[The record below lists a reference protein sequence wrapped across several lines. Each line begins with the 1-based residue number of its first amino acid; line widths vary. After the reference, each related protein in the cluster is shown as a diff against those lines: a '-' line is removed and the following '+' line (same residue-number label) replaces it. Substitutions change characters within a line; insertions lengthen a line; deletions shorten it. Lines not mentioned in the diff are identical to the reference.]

1 MDTDIR
7 KFVNEMAAE
16 DVIELFAPSM
26 DDYLYIMDLQKNTF
40 RISQIAV
47 DRFMMSGN
55 SFDDA
60 VNSFQ
65 LFVYKEDRTMIAE
78 DLQHIIEGK
87 EKDHNLYYRWL
98 DKNGMP
104 VWINCRGKVIDDKD
118 GKPHY
123 LIGCVN
129 EIGNIPRADNVSGL
143 LGERELQSYISSH
156 VKDSSS
162 EYLIHI
168 GIDGFNAING
178 TLGIEYGNYVLK
190 SVADGIKE
198 CLSDNQQLYHIV
210 ADEYMIVD
218 LESRTRDDV
227 ILLQKEICKKI
238 ADFIISEKYKVI
250 FTVSTGIIHAT
261 KLLKYYDEY
270 RKMAVFSL
278 KQAKSMGGNGVYFF
292 EKEDYELFLRKEKIK
307 SALRN
312 AVANGFEGFDVY
324 YQPIMDCDSGHVIG
338 AEALMRFSMYQ
349 DKKKE
354 PVSPVEFIP
363 LLEETGLI
371 IPAGRFVLNEAV
383 AMCHEMRQ
391 YIPEFK
397 INVNISYI
405 QMMKSDIWKDILSS
419 IEHYN
424 LPPECLCAELTES
437 GYTDMTSYF
446 NTLRKKFEEKK
457 IQFVLDD
464 FGTGFSNLHCITD
477 MNPNYVKLDKDFTAK
492 AMSNARDYE
501 VLNKIVELVHSID
514 IGICIEGIEKEEW
527 YQKLKEIH
535 VDYLQG
541 YLFGKPCE
549 KNQFLNQFVFNCTE
563 MNREI
568 KGDRTKY
575 SDRIEIYVK

>member
-7 KFVNEMAAE
+7 KLLKEIAAE
-16 DVIELFAPSM
+16 DLIELFAPCM
-26 DDYLYIMDLQKNTF
+26 DDYLYIIDLQKNTF
-40 RISQIAV
+40 KISQAAV

-65 LFVYKEDRTMIAE
+65 YFVYKEDRSMIAE
-78 DLQHIIEGK
+78 DLQCIIEGK

-129 EIGNIPRADNVSGL
+129 EIGDTQRADNVSGL
-143 LGERELQSYISSH
+143 LGERELRSYISSH

-178 TLGIEYGNYVLK
+178 TLGVDYGNYVLK
-190 SVADGIKE
+190 SVADCINS
-198 CLSDNQQLYHIV
+198 CLSDNQKLYHIV
-210 ADEYMIVD
+210 ADEYMIID
-218 LESRTRDDV
+218 LESHAKDDV
-227 ILLQKEICKKI
+227 MLLQKKICKKI
-238 ADFIISEKYKVI
+238 EEFIISEKYKVV
-250 FTVSTGIIHAT
+250 FTISTGIIYT
-261 KLLKYYDEY
+261 KMLLKYYDEY
-270 RKMAVFSL
+270 RKIAVFSL

-324 YQPIMDCDSGHVIG
+324 YQPIMDCDSGHMIG

-371 IPAGRFVLNEAV
+371 IPAGRYVLNKAV
-383 AMCHEMRQ
+383 SMCHEMRQ

-405 QMMKSDIWKDILSS
+405 QMVKSDIWKDILSS
-419 IEHYN
+419 IKQYD

-437 GYTDMTSYF
+437 GYTDMTPYF
-446 NTLRKKFEEKK
+446 YKLRKKFEEKNL
-457 IQFVLDD
+457 QFVLDD
-464 FGTGFSNLHCITD
+464 FGTGFSNLHCIVN
-477 MNPNYVKLDKDFTAK
+477 MKPNYVKLDNDFTAK
-492 AMSNARDYE
+492 AMSNARDFE
-501 VLNKIVELVHSID
+501 LLKKIVEMVHSID
-514 IGICIEGIEKEEW
+514 IRICIEGIEKEEW

-549 KNQFLNQFVFNCTE
+549 KNQFLNKFIFHCTDQE
-563 MNREI
+563 NLT
-568 KGDRTKY
+568 DL
-575 SDRIEIYVK
+575 

>member
-7 KFVNEMAAE
+7 KLLKEIAAE
-16 DVIELFAPSM
+16 DLIELFAPCM
-26 DDYLYIMDLQKNTF
+26 DDYLYIIDLQKNTF
-40 RISQIAV
+40 KISQAVV

-65 LFVYKEDRTMIAE
+65 YFVYKEDRSMIAE
-78 DLQHIIEGK
+78 DLQCIMEGK

-98 DKNGMP
+98 DKSGMP

-129 EIGNIPRADNVSGL
+129 EIGDTQRADNVSGL
-143 LGERELQSYISSH
+143 LGERELHSYISSH
-156 VKDSSS
+156 IKDSSS
-162 EYLIHI
+162 VYLIHI

-178 TLGIEYGNYVLK
+178 TLGVNYGNYVLK
-190 SVADGIKE
+190 SVADCINS
-198 CLSDNQQLYHIV
+198 CLSDNQKLYHIV
-210 ADEYMIVD
+210 ADEYMIID
-218 LESRTRDDV
+218 LESHTKDDV
-227 ILLQKEICKKI
+227 MLLQKKICKKI
-238 ADFIISEKYKVI
+238 EEFIISEKYKVV
-250 FTVSTGIIHAT
+250 FTISTGIIYA
-261 KLLKYYDEY
+261 KMLLKYYDDY
-270 RKMAVFSL
+270 RKIAVFSL

-324 YQPIMDCDSGHVIG
+324 YQPIMDCDFGHMIG

-371 IPAGRFVLNEAV
+371 IPAGRYVLDKAV
-383 AMCHEMRQ
+383 SMCHEMRQ

-405 QMMKSDIWKDILSS
+405 QMVKSDIWKDILSS
-419 IEHYN
+419 IKQYD

-437 GYTDMTSYF
+437 GYTDMTPYF
-446 NTLRKKFEEKK
+446 YKLRKKFEEKN

-464 FGTGFSNLHCITD
+464 FGTGYSNLHCIVN
-477 MNPNYVKLDKDFTAK
+477 MKPNYVKLDNNFTAK
-492 AMSNARDYE
+492 AMSNARDFE
-501 VLNKIVELVHSID
+501 LLKKIVEMVHSVNIR
-514 IGICIEGIEKEEW
+514 ICIEGIEKEEW

-549 KNQFLNQFVFNCTE
+549 KNQFLNNFIFHCTDQE
-563 MNREI
+563 NLT
-568 KGDRTKY
+568 DL
-575 SDRIEIYVK
+575 

>member
-1 MDTDIR
+1 MDTYIR
-7 KFVNEMAAE
+7 KLLKEIAAE
-16 DVIELFAPSM
+16 DLIELFAPCM
-26 DDYLYIMDLQKNTF
+26 DDYLYIIDLQKNTF
-40 RISQIAV
+40 KISQAAV

-65 LFVYKEDRTMIAE
+65 YFVYKEDRSMIAE
-78 DLQHIIEGK
+78 DLQCIMEGK

-129 EIGNIPRADNVSGL
+129 EIGDTQRADNVSGL
-143 LGERELQSYISSH
+143 LGERELHSYISSH

-178 TLGIEYGNYVLK
+178 TLGVNYGNYVLK
-190 SVADGIKE
+190 SVADCINS
-198 CLSDNQQLYHIV
+198 CLSDNQKLYHIV
-210 ADEYMIVD
+210 ADEYMIID
-218 LESRTRDDV
+218 LESHTKDDV
-227 ILLQKEICKKI
+227 MLLQKKICKKI
-238 ADFIISEKYKVI
+238 EEFIISEKYKVV
-250 FTVSTGIIHAT
+250 FTISTGIIYA
-261 KLLKYYDEY
+261 KMLLKYYDEY
-270 RKMAVFSL
+270 RKIAVFSL

-307 SALRN
+307 SELRN

-324 YQPIMDCDSGHVIG
+324 YQPIMDCDSGHMIG

-371 IPAGRFVLNEAV
+371 IPAGRYVLDKAV
-383 AMCHEMRQ
+383 SMCHEMRQ

-405 QMMKSDIWKDILSS
+405 QMVKSDIWKDILSS
-419 IEHYN
+419 IKQYD

-437 GYTDMTSYF
+437 GYTDMTPYF
-446 NTLRKKFEEKK
+446 YKLRKKFEEKN

-464 FGTGFSNLHCITD
+464 FGTGYSNLHCIVN
-477 MNPNYVKLDKDFTAK
+477 MKPNYVKLDNNFTAK
-492 AMSNARDYE
+492 AMSNARDFE
-501 VLNKIVELVHSID
+501 LLKKIVEMVHSVD
-514 IGICIEGIEKEEW
+514 IRICIEGIEKEEW

-549 KNQFLNQFVFNCTE
+549 KNQFLNNFIFHCTDQE
-563 MNREI
+563 NLT
-568 KGDRTKY
+568 DL
-575 SDRIEIYVK
+575 

>member
-7 KFVNEMAAE
+7 KLLKEIAAE
-16 DVIELFAPSM
+16 DLIELFAPCM
-26 DDYLYIMDLQKNTF
+26 DDYLYIIDLQKNTF
-40 RISQIAV
+40 KISQAAV
-47 DRFMMSGN
+47 NRFMISGN

-65 LFVYKEDRTMIAE
+65 YFVYKEDRSMIAE
-78 DLQHIIEGK
+78 DLQYIIEGK

-98 DKNGMP
+98 DKKGMP

-129 EIGNIPRADNVSGL
+129 EIGDTQRADNVSGL
-143 LGERELQSYISSH
+143 LGERELRSYISSH
-156 VKDSSS
+156 IKDSSS
-162 EYLIHI
+162 EYLIYI

-178 TLGIEYGNYVLK
+178 TLGVDYGNYVLK
-190 SVADGIKE
+190 SVADCINS
-198 CLSDNQQLYHIV
+198 CLSDSQKLYHIV
-210 ADEYMIVD
+210 ADEYMIID
-218 LESRTRDDV
+218 LESHTKDDV
-227 ILLQKEICKKI
+227 MLLQKKICKKI
-238 ADFIISEKYKVI
+238 EEFIISEKYKVV
-250 FTVSTGIIHAT
+250 FTISTGIIYA
-261 KLLKYYDEY
+261 KMLLKYYDEY
-270 RKMAVFSL
+270 RKIAVFSL

-324 YQPIMDCDSGHVIG
+324 YQPIMDCDSGHMIG

-371 IPAGRFVLNEAV
+371 LPAGRYVLNKAV
-383 AMCHEMRQ
+383 SMCHEMRQ

-405 QMMKSDIWKDILSS
+405 QMVKSDIWKDILSS
-419 IEHYN
+419 IKQYD

-437 GYTDMTSYF
+437 GYTDMTPYF
-446 NTLRKKFEEKK
+446 YKLRKKFEEKNL
-457 IQFVLDD
+457 QFVLDD
-464 FGTGFSNLHCITD
+464 FGTGYSNLHCIVN
-477 MNPNYVKLDKDFTAK
+477 MKPNYVKLDKDFTAK
-492 AMSNARDYE
+492 AMSNARDFE
-501 VLNKIVELVHSID
+501 LLKKIVEMVHSID
-514 IGICIEGIEKEEW
+514 IRICIEGIEKEEW

-541 YLFGKPCE
+541 YLFGKSCE
-549 KNQFLNQFVFNCTE
+549 KNQFLNKFIFHCTDQE
-563 MNREI
+563 NLT
-568 KGDRTKY
+568 DL
-575 SDRIEIYVK
+575 

>member
-7 KFVNEMAAE
+7 KLLKEIAAE
-16 DVIELFAPSM
+16 DLIELFAPCM
-26 DDYLYIMDLQKNTF
+26 DDYLYIIDLQKNTF
-40 RISQIAV
+40 KISQAAV
-47 DRFMMSGN
+47 NRFMISGN

-65 LFVYKEDRTMIAE
+65 YFVYKEDRSMIAE
-78 DLQHIIEGK
+78 DLQCIIEGK

-129 EIGNIPRADNVSGL
+129 EIGDTQRADNVSGL
-143 LGERELQSYISSH
+143 LGERELRSYISSH
-156 VKDSSS
+156 IKDSSS
-162 EYLIHI
+162 EYLIYI

-178 TLGIEYGNYVLK
+178 TLGVDYGNYVLK
-190 SVADGIKE
+190 SVADCINS
-198 CLSDNQQLYHIV
+198 CLSDSQKLYHIV
-210 ADEYMIVD
+210 ADEYMIID
-218 LESRTRDDV
+218 LESHTKDDV
-227 ILLQKEICKKI
+227 MLLQKKICKKI
-238 ADFIISEKYKVI
+238 EEFIISEKYKVV
-250 FTVSTGIIHAT
+250 FTISTGIIYA
-261 KLLKYYDEY
+261 KMLLKYYDEY
-270 RKMAVFSL
+270 RKIAVFSL

-324 YQPIMDCDSGHVIG
+324 YQPIMDCDSGHMIG

-371 IPAGRFVLNEAV
+371 LPAGRYVLDKAV
-383 AMCHEMRQ
+383 SMCHEMRQ
-391 YIPEFK
+391 YVPKFK

-405 QMMKSDIWKDILSS
+405 QMVKSDIWKDILSS
-419 IEHYN
+419 IKQYD

-437 GYTDMTSYF
+437 GYTDMTPYF
-446 NTLRKKFEEKK
+446 YKLRKKFEEKNL
-457 IQFVLDD
+457 QFVLDD
-464 FGTGFSNLHCITD
+464 FGTGYSNLHCIVN
-477 MNPNYVKLDKDFTAK
+477 MKPNYVKLDKDFTAK
-492 AMSNARDYE
+492 AMSNARDFE
-501 VLNKIVELVHSID
+501 LLKKIVEMVHSVD
-514 IGICIEGIEKEEW
+514 IRICIEGIEKEEW

-549 KNQFLNQFVFNCTE
+549 KNQFLNKFIFHCTDQE
-563 MNREI
+563 NLT
-568 KGDRTKY
+568 DL
-575 SDRIEIYVK
+575 

>member
-7 KFVNEMAAE
+7 KLLKEIAAE
-16 DVIELFAPSM
+16 ELIELFAPCM
-26 DDYLYIMDLQKNTF
+26 DDYLYIIDLQKNTF
-40 RISQIAV
+40 KISEAAV
-47 DRFMMSGN
+47 NRFMMSGN

-65 LFVYKEDRTMIAE
+65 YFVYKEDRSMIAE
-78 DLQHIIEGK
+78 DLQCIIEGK

-129 EIGNIPRADNVSGL
+129 EIGDTQRADNVSGL
-143 LGERELQSYISSH
+143 LGERELRSYISSH

-178 TLGIEYGNYVLK
+178 TLGVDYGNYVLK
-190 SVADGIKE
+190 SVADCINS
-198 CLSDNQQLYHIV
+198 CLSDNQKLYHIV
-210 ADEYMIVD
+210 ADEYMIID
-218 LESRTRDDV
+218 LESHTKDDV
-227 ILLQKEICKKI
+227 MLLQRKICKKI
-238 ADFIISEKYKVI
+238 EEFIISEKYKVV
-250 FTVSTGIIHAT
+250 FTISTGIIYA
-261 KLLKYYDEY
+261 KMLLKYYDEY
-270 RKMAVFSL
+270 RKIAVFSL

-324 YQPIMDCDSGHVIG
+324 YQPIMDCDSGHMIG

-349 DKKKE
+349 DKKIE

-371 IPAGRFVLNEAV
+371 LPAGRYVIDKAV
-383 AMCHEMRQ
+383 SMCHEMRQ

-405 QMMKSDIWKDILSS
+405 QMVKSDIWKDILSS
-419 IEHYN
+419 IKQYD

-437 GYTDMTSYF
+437 GYTDMTPYF
-446 NTLRKKFEEKK
+446 YKLRKKFEEKNL
-457 IQFVLDD
+457 QFVLDD
-464 FGTGFSNLHCITD
+464 FGTGYSNLHCIVN
-477 MNPNYVKLDKDFTAK
+477 MKPNYVKLDKDFTAK
-492 AMSNARDYE
+492 AMSNARDFE
-501 VLNKIVELVHSID
+501 LLKKIVEMVHSVD
-514 IGICIEGIEKEEW
+514 IRICIEGIEKEEW

-549 KNQFLNQFVFNCTE
+549 KNQFLSKFIFHCMDQENLT
-563 MNREI
+563 
-568 KGDRTKY
+568 DL
-575 SDRIEIYVK
+575 

>member
-7 KFVNEMAAE
+7 KLLKEIAAE
-16 DVIELFAPSM
+16 ELIELFAPCM
-26 DDYLYIMDLQKNTF
+26 DDYLYIIDLQKNTF
-40 RISQIAV
+40 KISQAAV

-65 LFVYKEDRTMIAE
+65 YFVYKEDRSMIAE
-78 DLQHIIEGK
+78 DLQCIIEGK

-129 EIGNIPRADNVSGL
+129 EIGETQRADNVSGL
-143 LGERELQSYISSH
+143 LGERELCSYISSH

-178 TLGIEYGNYVLK
+178 TLGVNYGNYVLK
-190 SVADGIKE
+190 SVADCINS
-198 CLSDNQQLYHIV
+198 CLSGNQKLYHIV
-210 ADEYMIVD
+210 ADEYMIID
-218 LESRTRDDV
+218 LESHTKDDV
-227 ILLQKEICKKI
+227 MLLQRKICKKI
-238 ADFIISEKYKVI
+238 EEFIISEKYKVL
-250 FTVSTGIIHAT
+250 FTISTGIIYA
-261 KLLKYYDEY
+261 KMLLKYYDEY
-270 RKMAVFSL
+270 RKIAVFSL

-324 YQPIMDCDSGHVIG
+324 YQPIMDCDSGHMIG

-371 IPAGRFVLNEAV
+371 IPAGRYVLNKAV
-383 AMCHEMRQ
+383 SMCHEMRQ

-405 QMMKSDIWKDILSS
+405 QMVKSDIWKDILSS
-419 IEHYN
+419 IKQYD

-437 GYTDMTSYF
+437 GYTDMTPYF
-446 NTLRKKFEEKK
+446 YKLRKKFEEKNL
-457 IQFVLDD
+457 QFVLDD
-464 FGTGFSNLHCITD
+464 FGTGYSNLHCIVN
-477 MNPNYVKLDKDFTAK
+477 MKPNYVKLDKDFTAK
-492 AMSNARDYE
+492 AMSNARDFE
-501 VLNKIVELVHSID
+501 LLKKIVEMVHSVD
-514 IGICIEGIEKEEW
+514 IRICIEGIEKEEW

-549 KNQFLNQFVFNCTE
+549 KNQFLNKFIFHCTDQE
-563 MNREI
+563 NLT
-568 KGDRTKY
+568 DL
-575 SDRIEIYVK
+575 

>member
-7 KFVNEMAAE
+7 KLLKEIAAE
-16 DVIELFAPSM
+16 DLIELFALCM
-26 DDYLYIMDLQKNTF
+26 DDYLYIIDLQKNTF
-40 RISQIAV
+40 KISQAAV

-65 LFVYKEDRTMIAE
+65 YFVYKEDCSMIAE
-78 DLQHIIEGK
+78 DLQCIIEGK

-129 EIGNIPRADNVSGL
+129 EIGDTQRADNVSGL
-143 LGERELQSYISSH
+143 LGERELHSYISSH
-156 VKDSSS
+156 IKDSSS

-178 TLGIEYGNYVLK
+178 TLGVNYGNYVLK
-190 SVADGIKE
+190 SVADCINS
-198 CLSDNQQLYHIV
+198 CLSDNQKLYHIV
-210 ADEYMIVD
+210 ADEYMIID
-218 LESRTRDDV
+218 LESHTKDDV
-227 ILLQKEICKKI
+227 MLLQKKICKKI
-238 ADFIISEKYKVI
+238 EEFIISEKYKVV
-250 FTVSTGIIHAT
+250 FTISTGIIYA
-261 KLLKYYDEY
+261 KMLLKYYDEY
-270 RKMAVFSL
+270 RKIAVFSL

-324 YQPIMDCDSGHVIG
+324 YQPIMDCDSGHMIG

-371 IPAGRFVLNEAV
+371 LPAGRYVLNKAV
-383 AMCHEMRQ
+383 SMCHEMRQ
-391 YIPEFK
+391 YIPQFK

-405 QMMKSDIWKDILSS
+405 QMVKSDIWKDILSS
-419 IEHYN
+419 IKQYD

-437 GYTDMTSYF
+437 GYTDMTPYF
-446 NTLRKKFEEKK
+446 YKLRKKFEEKN

-464 FGTGFSNLHCITD
+464 FGTGFSNLHCIVN
-477 MNPNYVKLDKDFTAK
+477 MKPNYVKLDNNFTAK
-492 AMSNARDYE
+492 AMSNARDFE
-501 VLNKIVELVHSID
+501 LLKKIVEMVHSVD
-514 IGICIEGIEKEEW
+514 IRICIEGIEKEEW

-535 VDYLQG
+535 IDYLQG

-549 KNQFLNQFVFNCTE
+549 KNQFLNNFIFHCTDQE
-563 MNREI
+563 NLT
-568 KGDRTKY
+568 DL
-575 SDRIEIYVK
+575 

>member
-7 KFVNEMAAE
+7 KLLKEIAAE
-16 DVIELFAPSM
+16 DLIELFAPCM
-26 DDYLYIMDLQKNTF
+26 DDYLYIIDLQKNTF
-40 RISQIAV
+40 KISQAAV
-47 DRFMMSGN
+47 NRFMISGN

-65 LFVYKEDRTMIAE
+65 YFVYKEDRSMIAE
-78 DLQHIIEGK
+78 DLQCIIEGK

-129 EIGNIPRADNVSGL
+129 EIGDTQRADNVSGL
-143 LGERELQSYISSH
+143 LGERELRSYISSH
-156 VKDSSS
+156 IKDSSS
-162 EYLIHI
+162 EYLIYI

-178 TLGIEYGNYVLK
+178 TLGVDYGNYVLK
-190 SVADGIKE
+190 SVADCINS
-198 CLSDNQQLYHIV
+198 CLSDSQKLYHIV
-210 ADEYMIVD
+210 ADEYMIID
-218 LESRTRDDV
+218 LESHTKDDV
-227 ILLQKEICKKI
+227 MLLQKKICKKI
-238 ADFIISEKYKVI
+238 EEFIISEKYKVV
-250 FTVSTGIIHAT
+250 FTISTGIIYA
-261 KLLKYYDEY
+261 KMLLKYYDEY
-270 RKMAVFSL
+270 RKIAVFSL

-324 YQPIMDCDSGHVIG
+324 YQPIMDCDSGHMIG

-371 IPAGRFVLNEAV
+371 IPAGRYVLDKAV
-383 AMCHEMRQ
+383 SMCHKMRQ

-405 QMMKSDIWKDILSS
+405 QMVKSDIWKDILSS
-419 IEHYN
+419 IKQYD

-437 GYTDMTSYF
+437 GYTDMTPYF
-446 NTLRKKFEEKK
+446 YKLRKKFEEKNL
-457 IQFVLDD
+457 QFVLDD
-464 FGTGFSNLHCITD
+464 FGTGFSNLHCIVN
-477 MNPNYVKLDKDFTAK
+477 MKPNYVKLDNDFTAK
-492 AMSNARDYE
+492 AMSNARDFE
-501 VLNKIVELVHSID
+501 LLKKIVEMVHSID
-514 IGICIEGIEKEEW
+514 IRICIEGIEKEEW

-549 KNQFLNQFVFNCTE
+549 KNQFLNKFIFHCTDQE
-563 MNREI
+563 NLT
-568 KGDRTKY
+568 DL
-575 SDRIEIYVK
+575 

>member
-7 KFVNEMAAE
+7 KLLKEIAAE
-16 DVIELFAPSM
+16 DLIELFALCM
-26 DDYLYIMDLQKNTF
+26 DDYLYIIDLQKNTF
-40 RISQIAV
+40 KISQAAV

-65 LFVYKEDRTMIAE
+65 YFVYKEDCSMIAE
-78 DLQHIIEGK
+78 DLQCIIEGK

-129 EIGNIPRADNVSGL
+129 EIGDTQRADNVSGL
-143 LGERELQSYISSH
+143 LGERELHSYISSH
-156 VKDSSS
+156 IKDSSS

-178 TLGIEYGNYVLK
+178 TLGVNYGNYVLK
-190 SVADGIKE
+190 SVADCINS
-198 CLSDNQQLYHIV
+198 CLSDNQKLYHIV
-210 ADEYMIVD
+210 ADEYMIID
-218 LESRTRDDV
+218 LESHTKDDV
-227 ILLQKEICKKI
+227 MLLQKKICKKI
-238 ADFIISEKYKVI
+238 EEFIISEKYKVV
-250 FTVSTGIIHAT
+250 FTISTGIIYA
-261 KLLKYYDEY
+261 KMLLKYYDEY
-270 RKMAVFSL
+270 RKIAVFSL

-307 SALRN
+307 SELRN

-324 YQPIMDCDSGHVIG
+324 YQPIMDCDSGHMIG

-371 IPAGRFVLNEAV
+371 IPAGRYVLDKAV
-383 AMCHEMRQ
+383 SMCHEMRQ

-405 QMMKSDIWKDILSS
+405 QMVKSDIWKDILSS
-419 IEHYN
+419 IKQYD

-437 GYTDMTSYF
+437 GYTDMTPYF
-446 NTLRKKFEEKK
+446 YKLRKKFEEKN

-464 FGTGFSNLHCITD
+464 FGTGFSNLHCIVN
-477 MNPNYVKLDKDFTAK
+477 MKPNYVKLDNNFTAK
-492 AMSNARDYE
+492 AMSNARDFE
-501 VLNKIVELVHSID
+501 LLKKIVEMVHSID
-514 IGICIEGIEKEEW
+514 IRICIEGIEKEEW

-549 KNQFLNQFVFNCTE
+549 KNQFLNKFIFHCTDQE
-563 MNREI
+563 NLT
-568 KGDRTKY
+568 DL
-575 SDRIEIYVK
+575 

>member
-7 KFVNEMAAE
+7 KLLKEIAAE
-16 DVIELFAPSM
+16 DLIELFAPCM
-26 DDYLYIMDLQKNTF
+26 DDYLYIIDLQKNTF
-40 RISQIAV
+40 KISQAAV

-65 LFVYKEDRTMIAE
+65 YFVYKEDRSMIAE
-78 DLQHIIEGK
+78 DLQCIIEGK

-129 EIGNIPRADNVSGL
+129 EIGDTQRADNVSGL
-143 LGERELQSYISSH
+143 LGERELRSYISSH
-156 VKDSSS
+156 IKDSSS
-162 EYLIHI
+162 VYLIHI

-178 TLGIEYGNYVLK
+178 TLGVDYGNYVLK
-190 SVADGIKE
+190 SVADCINS
-198 CLSDNQQLYHIV
+198 CLSDNQKLYHIV
-210 ADEYMIVD
+210 ADEYMIID
-218 LESRTRDDV
+218 LESHTKDDV
-227 ILLQKEICKKI
+227 MLLQKKICKKI
-238 ADFIISEKYKVI
+238 EEFIISEKYKVV
-250 FTVSTGIIHAT
+250 FTISTGIIYA
-261 KLLKYYDEY
+261 KMLLKYYDEY
-270 RKMAVFSL
+270 RKIAVFSL
-278 KQAKSMGGNGVYFF
+278 KQAKFMGGNGVYFF

-324 YQPIMDCDSGHVIG
+324 YQPIMDCDSGHMIG

-371 IPAGRFVLNEAV
+371 IPAGRYVLDKAV
-383 AMCHEMRQ
+383 SMCHEMRQ

-405 QMMKSDIWKDILSS
+405 QMVKSDIWKDILSS
-419 IEHYN
+419 IKQYD

-437 GYTDMTSYF
+437 GYTDMTPYF
-446 NTLRKKFEEKK
+446 YKLRKKFEEKN

-464 FGTGFSNLHCITD
+464 FGTGYSNLHCIVN
-477 MNPNYVKLDKDFTAK
+477 MKPNYVKLDKDFTAK
-492 AMSNARDYE
+492 AMSNARNFE
-501 VLNKIVELVHSID
+501 LLKKIVEMVHSVD
-514 IGICIEGIEKEEW
+514 IRICIEGIEKEEW

-535 VDYLQG
+535 IDYLQG

-549 KNQFLNQFVFNCTE
+549 KNQFLNKFIFHCTDQE
-563 MNREI
+563 NLT
-568 KGDRTKY
+568 DL
-575 SDRIEIYVK
+575 

>member
-7 KFVNEMAAE
+7 KLLKEIAAE
-16 DVIELFAPSM
+16 DLIELFAPCM
-26 DDYLYIMDLQKNTF
+26 DDYLYIIELQKNTF
-40 RISQIAV
+40 KISQAAV

-65 LFVYKEDRTMIAE
+65 YFVYKEDRSMIAE
-78 DLQHIIEGK
+78 DLQCIIEGK

-129 EIGNIPRADNVSGL
+129 EIGDTQRADNVSGL
-143 LGERELQSYISSH
+143 LGERELRSYISSH
-156 VKDSSS
+156 IKDSSS
-162 EYLIHI
+162 EYLIYI
-168 GIDGFNAING
+168 GIEGFNAING
-178 TLGIEYGNYVLK
+178 TLGVDYGNYVLK
-190 SVADGIKE
+190 SVADCINS
-198 CLSDNQQLYHIV
+198 CLSDNQKLYHIV
-210 ADEYMIVD
+210 ADEYMIID
-218 LESRTRDDV
+218 LESHAKDDV
-227 ILLQKEICKKI
+227 MLLQKKICKKI
-238 ADFIISEKYKVI
+238 EEFIISEKYKVV
-250 FTVSTGIIHAT
+250 FTISTGIIYT
-261 KLLKYYDEY
+261 KMLLKYYDEY
-270 RKMAVFSL
+270 RKIAVFSL

-324 YQPIMDCDSGHVIG
+324 YQPIMDCDSGHMIG

-371 IPAGRFVLNEAV
+371 LPAGRYVLNKAV
-383 AMCHEMRQ
+383 SMCHEMRQ

-405 QMMKSDIWKDILSS
+405 QMVKSDIWKDILSS
-419 IEHYN
+419 IKQYD

-437 GYTDMTSYF
+437 GYTDMTPYF
-446 NTLRKKFEEKK
+446 YKLRKKFEEKNL
-457 IQFVLDD
+457 QFVLDD
-464 FGTGFSNLHCITD
+464 FGTGYSNLHCIVN
-477 MNPNYVKLDKDFTAK
+477 MKPNYVKLDKDFTAK
-492 AMSNARDYE
+492 AMSNARDFE
-501 VLNKIVELVHSID
+501 LLKKIVEMVHSVD
-514 IGICIEGIEKEEW
+514 IRICIEGIEKEEW

-549 KNQFLNQFVFNCTE
+549 KNQFLNKFIFHCTDQE
-563 MNREI
+563 NLT
-568 KGDRTKY
+568 DL
-575 SDRIEIYVK
+575 

>member
-7 KFVNEMAAE
+7 KLLKEIAAE
-16 DVIELFAPSM
+16 DLIELFAPCM
-26 DDYLYIMDLQKNTF
+26 DDYLYIIDLQKNTF
-40 RISQIAV
+40 KISQAAV

-65 LFVYKEDRTMIAE
+65 YFVYKEDRSMIAE
-78 DLQHIIEGK
+78 DLQCIIEGK

-129 EIGNIPRADNVSGL
+129 EIGDTQRADNVSGL
-143 LGERELQSYISSH
+143 LGERELRSYISSH

-178 TLGIEYGNYVLK
+178 TLGVDYGNYVLK
-190 SVADGIKE
+190 SVADCINS
-198 CLSDNQQLYHIV
+198 CLSDNQKLYHIV
-210 ADEYMIVD
+210 ADEYMIID
-218 LESRTRDDV
+218 LESHAKDDV
-227 ILLQKEICKKI
+227 MLLQKKICKKI
-238 ADFIISEKYKVI
+238 EEFIISEKYKVV
-250 FTVSTGIIHAT
+250 FTISTGIIYT
-261 KLLKYYDEY
+261 KMLLKYYDEY
-270 RKMAVFSL
+270 RKIAVFSL

-324 YQPIMDCDSGHVIG
+324 YQPIMDCDSGHMIG

-371 IPAGRFVLNEAV
+371 LPAGRYVLNKAV
-383 AMCHEMRQ
+383 SMCHEMRQ

-405 QMMKSDIWKDILSS
+405 QMVKSDIWKDILSS
-419 IEHYN
+419 IKQYD

-437 GYTDMTSYF
+437 GYTDMTPYF
-446 NTLRKKFEEKK
+446 YKLRKKFEEKNL
-457 IQFVLDD
+457 QFVLDD
-464 FGTGFSNLHCITD
+464 FGTGYSNLHCIVN
-477 MNPNYVKLDKDFTAK
+477 MKPNYVKLDKDFTAK
-492 AMSNARDYE
+492 AMSNARDFE
-501 VLNKIVELVHSID
+501 LLKKIVEMVHSVD
-514 IGICIEGIEKEEW
+514 IRICIEGIEKEEW

-549 KNQFLNQFVFNCTE
+549 KNQFLNKFIFHCTDQE
-563 MNREI
+563 NLT
-568 KGDRTKY
+568 DL
-575 SDRIEIYVK
+575 

>member
-7 KFVNEMAAE
+7 KLLKEIAAE
-16 DVIELFAPSM
+16 ELIELFAPCM
-26 DDYLYIMDLQKNTF
+26 DDYLYIIDLQKNTF
-40 RISQIAV
+40 KISEAAV
-47 DRFMMSGN
+47 NRFMMSGN

-65 LFVYKEDRTMIAE
+65 YFVYKEDRSMIAE
-78 DLQHIIEGK
+78 DLQCIIEGK

-129 EIGNIPRADNVSGL
+129 EIGDTQRADNVSGL
-143 LGERELQSYISSH
+143 LGERELRSYISSH

-168 GIDGFNAING
+168 GIDGFNDING
-178 TLGIEYGNYVLK
+178 TLGVNYGNYVLK
-190 SVADGIKE
+190 SVADCINS
-198 CLSDNQQLYHIV
+198 CLSDNQKLYHIV
-210 ADEYMIVD
+210 ADEYMIID
-218 LESRTRDDV
+218 LESHTKDDV
-227 ILLQKEICKKI
+227 MLLQKKICKKI
-238 ADFIISEKYKVI
+238 EEFIISEKYKVV
-250 FTVSTGIIHAT
+250 FTISTGIIYA
-261 KLLKYYDEY
+261 KMLLKYYDEY
-270 RKMAVFSL
+270 RKIAVFSL

-324 YQPIMDCDSGHVIG
+324 YQPIMDCDSGHMIG

-349 DKKKE
+349 DKKIE

-371 IPAGRFVLNEAV
+371 LPAGRYVIDKAV
-383 AMCHEMRQ
+383 SMCHEMRQ

-405 QMMKSDIWKDILSS
+405 QMVKSDIWKDILSS
-419 IEHYN
+419 IKQYD

-437 GYTDMTSYF
+437 GYTDMTPYF
-446 NTLRKKFEEKK
+446 YKLRKKFEEKNL
-457 IQFVLDD
+457 QFVLDD
-464 FGTGFSNLHCITD
+464 FGTGYSNLHCIVN
-477 MNPNYVKLDKDFTAK
+477 MKPNYVKLDKDFTAK
-492 AMSNARDYE
+492 AMSNARDFE
-501 VLNKIVELVHSID
+501 LLKKIVEMVHSVD
-514 IGICIEGIEKEEW
+514 IRICIEGIEKEEW

-549 KNQFLNQFVFNCTE
+549 KNQFLNKFIFHCTDQE
-563 MNREI
+563 NLT
-568 KGDRTKY
+568 DL
-575 SDRIEIYVK
+575 

>member
-7 KFVNEMAAE
+7 KLLKEIAAE
-16 DVIELFAPSM
+16 DLIELFAPCM
-26 DDYLYIMDLQKNTF
+26 DDYLYIIDLQKNTF
-40 RISQIAV
+40 KISQAAV
-47 DRFMMSGN
+47 NRFMISGN

-65 LFVYKEDRTMIAE
+65 YFVYKEDRSMIAE
-78 DLQHIIEGK
+78 DLQCIIEGK

-129 EIGNIPRADNVSGL
+129 EIGDTQRADNVSGL
-143 LGERELQSYISSH
+143 LGERELRSYISSH
-156 VKDSSS
+156 IKDSSS
-162 EYLIHI
+162 EYLIYI

-178 TLGIEYGNYVLK
+178 TLGVDYGNYVLK
-190 SVADGIKE
+190 SVADCINS
-198 CLSDNQQLYHIV
+198 CLSDSQKLYHIV
-210 ADEYMIVD
+210 ADEYMIID
-218 LESRTRDDV
+218 LESHTKDDV
-227 ILLQKEICKKI
+227 MLLQKKICKKI
-238 ADFIISEKYKVI
+238 EEFIISEKYKVV
-250 FTVSTGIIHAT
+250 FTISTGIIYA
-261 KLLKYYDEY
+261 KMLLKYYDEY
-270 RKMAVFSL
+270 RKIAVFSL

-324 YQPIMDCDSGHVIG
+324 YQPIMDCDSGHMIG

-371 IPAGRFVLNEAV
+371 IPAGRYVLDKAV
-383 AMCHEMRQ
+383 SMCHEMRQ

-405 QMMKSDIWKDILSS
+405 QMVKSDIWKDILSS
-419 IEHYN
+419 IKQYD

-437 GYTDMTSYF
+437 GYTDMTPYF
-446 NTLRKKFEEKK
+446 YKLRKKFEEKN

-464 FGTGFSNLHCITD
+464 FGTGYSNLHCIVN
-477 MNPNYVKLDKDFTAK
+477 MKPNYVKLDKDFTAK
-492 AMSNARDYE
+492 AMSNARNFE
-501 VLNKIVELVHSID
+501 LLKKIVEMVHSVD
-514 IGICIEGIEKEEW
+514 IRICIEGIEKEEW

-549 KNQFLNQFVFNCTE
+549 KNQFLNKFIFHCTDQE
-563 MNREI
+563 NLT
-568 KGDRTKY
+568 DL
-575 SDRIEIYVK
+575 

>member
-1 MDTDIR
+1 MDTYIR
-7 KFVNEMAAE
+7 KLLKEIAAE
-16 DVIELFAPSM
+16 DLIELFAPCM
-26 DDYLYIMDLQKNTF
+26 DDYLYIIDLQKNTF
-40 RISQIAV
+40 KISQAAV

-65 LFVYKEDRTMIAE
+65 YFVYKEDRSMIAE
-78 DLQHIIEGK
+78 DLQCIMEGK

-129 EIGNIPRADNVSGL
+129 EIGDTQRADNVSGL
-143 LGERELQSYISSH
+143 LGERELHSYISSH

-178 TLGIEYGNYVLK
+178 TLGVNYGNYVLK
-190 SVADGIKE
+190 SVADCINS
-198 CLSDNQQLYHIV
+198 CLSDNQKLYHIV
-210 ADEYMIVD
+210 ADEYMIID
-218 LESRTRDDV
+218 LESHTKDDV
-227 ILLQKEICKKI
+227 MLLQKKICKKI
-238 ADFIISEKYKVI
+238 EEFIISEKYKVV
-250 FTVSTGIIHAT
+250 FTISTGIIYA
-261 KLLKYYDEY
+261 KMLLKYYDEY
-270 RKMAVFSL
+270 RKIAVFSL

-324 YQPIMDCDSGHVIG
+324 YQPIMDCDSGHMIG

-371 IPAGRFVLNEAV
+371 IPAGRYVLDKAV
-383 AMCHEMRQ
+383 SMCHEMRQ

-405 QMMKSDIWKDILSS
+405 QMVKSDIWKDILSS
-419 IEHYN
+419 IKQYD

-437 GYTDMTSYF
+437 GYTDMTPYF
-446 NTLRKKFEEKK
+446 YKLRKKFEEKN

-464 FGTGFSNLHCITD
+464 FGTGFSNLHCIVN
-477 MNPNYVKLDKDFTAK
+477 MKPNYVKLDNNFTAK
-492 AMSNARDYE
+492 AMSNARDFE
-501 VLNKIVELVHSID
+501 LLKKIVEMVHSVD
-514 IGICIEGIEKEEW
+514 IRICIEGIEKEEW

-549 KNQFLNQFVFNCTE
+549 KNQFINKFIFHCTDQE
-563 MNREI
+563 NLT
-568 KGDRTKY
+568 DL
-575 SDRIEIYVK
+575 

>member
-7 KFVNEMAAE
+7 KLLKEIAAE
-16 DVIELFAPSM
+16 DLIELFAPCM
-26 DDYLYIMDLQKNTF
+26 DDYLYIIDLQKNTF
-40 RISQIAV
+40 KISEAAV
-47 DRFMMSGN
+47 NRFMMSGN

-65 LFVYKEDRTMIAE
+65 YFVYKEDRSMIAE
-78 DLQHIIEGK
+78 DLQCIIEGK

-129 EIGNIPRADNVSGL
+129 EIGDTQRADNVSGL
-143 LGERELQSYISSH
+143 LGERELRSYISSH
-156 VKDSSS
+156 IKDSSS
-162 EYLIHI
+162 EYLIYI

-178 TLGIEYGNYVLK
+178 TLGVDYGNYVLK
-190 SVADGIKE
+190 SVADCINS
-198 CLSDNQQLYHIV
+198 CLSDNQKLYHIV
-210 ADEYMIVD
+210 ADEYMIID
-218 LESRTRDDV
+218 LESHTKDDV
-227 ILLQKEICKKI
+227 MLLQKKICKKI
-238 ADFIISEKYKVI
+238 EEFIISEKYKVV
-250 FTVSTGIIHAT
+250 FTISTGIIYA
-261 KLLKYYDEY
+261 KMLLKYYDEY
-270 RKMAVFSL
+270 RKIAVFSL

-324 YQPIMDCDSGHVIG
+324 YQPIMDCDSGHMIG

-371 IPAGRFVLNEAV
+371 LPAGRYVLNKAV
-383 AMCHEMRQ
+383 SMCHEMRQ

-405 QMMKSDIWKDILSS
+405 QMVKSDIWKDILSS
-419 IEHYN
+419 IKQYD

-437 GYTDMTSYF
+437 GYTDMTPYF
-446 NTLRKKFEEKK
+446 YKLRKKFEEKNL
-457 IQFVLDD
+457 QFVLDD
-464 FGTGFSNLHCITD
+464 FGTGYSSL
-477 MNPNYVKLDKDFTAK
+477 NYIKQLPLDIIKVDKTFIDDIVEDDYAQAFIKLIVDLSKTIGT
-492 AMSNARDYE
+492 
-501 VLNKIVELVHSID
+501 KIVVEGVEHKEQFEL
-514 IGICIEGIEKEEW
+514 
-527 YQKLKEIH
+527 LKSLG
-535 VDYLQG
+535 VDYIQG
-541 YLFGKPCE
+541 YYFGKPVPANIFEE
-549 KNQFLNQFVFNCTE
+549 KNLE
-563 MNREI
+563 GRLGE
-568 KGDRTKY
+568 
-575 SDRIEIYVK
+575 

>member
-7 KFVNEMAAE
+7 KFVNEIAAE

-60 VNSFQ
+60 VNTFQ

-129 EIGNIPRADNVSGL
+129 EIGNVPRADNVSGL

-270 RKMAVFSL
+270 RKIAVFSL

-437 GYTDMTSYF
+437 GYTDMTLYF

-492 AMSNARDYE
+492 TMSNARDYE
-501 VLNKIVELVHSID
+501 LLNKIVELVHSID
-514 IGICIEGIEKEEW
+514 IRICIEGVEEEEW

-563 MNREI
+563 MNR
-568 KGDRTKY
+568 
-575 SDRIEIYVK
+575 

>member
-7 KFVNEMAAE
+7 KLLKEIAAE
-16 DVIELFAPSM
+16 DLIELFALCM
-26 DDYLYIMDLQKNTF
+26 DDYLYIIDLQKNTF
-40 RISQIAV
+40 KISQAAV

-65 LFVYKEDRTMIAE
+65 YFVYKEDCSMIAE
-78 DLQHIIEGK
+78 DLQCIIEGK

-129 EIGNIPRADNVSGL
+129 EIGDTQRADNVSGL
-143 LGERELQSYISSH
+143 LGERELHSYISSH
-156 VKDSSS
+156 IKDSSS

-178 TLGIEYGNYVLK
+178 TLGVNYGNYVLK
-190 SVADGIKE
+190 SVADCINS
-198 CLSDNQQLYHIV
+198 CLSDNQKLYHIV
-210 ADEYMIVD
+210 ADEYMIID
-218 LESRTRDDV
+218 LDSHTKDDV
-227 ILLQKEICKKI
+227 MLLQKKICKKI
-238 ADFIISEKYKVI
+238 EEFIISEKYKVV
-250 FTVSTGIIHAT
+250 FTISTGIIYA
-261 KLLKYYDEY
+261 KMLLKYYDEY
-270 RKMAVFSL
+270 RKIAVFSL

-324 YQPIMDCDSGHVIG
+324 YQPIMDCDSGHMIG

-371 IPAGRFVLNEAV
+371 LPAGRYVLNKAV
-383 AMCHEMRQ
+383 SMCYEMRQ
-391 YIPEFK
+391 YIPQFK

-405 QMMKSDIWKDILSS
+405 QMVKSDIWKDILSS
-419 IEHYN
+419 IKQYD

-437 GYTDMTSYF
+437 GYTDMTPYF
-446 NTLRKKFEEKK
+446 YKLRKKFEEKN

-464 FGTGFSNLHCITD
+464 FGTGYSNLHCIVN
-477 MNPNYVKLDKDFTAK
+477 MKPNYVKLDNNFTAK
-492 AMSNARDYE
+492 AMSNARDFE
-501 VLNKIVELVHSID
+501 LLKKIVEMVHSVNIR
-514 IGICIEGIEKEEW
+514 ICIEGIEKEEW

-549 KNQFLNQFVFNCTE
+549 KNQFLNNFIFHCTDQE
-563 MNREI
+563 NLT
-568 KGDRTKY
+568 DL
-575 SDRIEIYVK
+575 

>member
-7 KFVNEMAAE
+7 KFVNEIAAE

-129 EIGNIPRADNVSGL
+129 EIGNVPRADNVSGL

-437 GYTDMTSYF
+437 GYTDITPYF

-527 YQKLKEIH
+527 YQKLKEMH

-549 KNQFLNQFVFNCTE
+549 KNQFLNQFVFNCAE

-575 SDRIEIYVK
+575 SDRVEIYVK

>member
-7 KFVNEMAAE
+7 KLLKEIAAE
-16 DVIELFAPSM
+16 DLIELFALCM
-26 DDYLYIMDLQKNTF
+26 DDYLYIIDLQKNTF
-40 RISQIAV
+40 KISQAAV

-65 LFVYKEDRTMIAE
+65 YFVYKEDCSMIAE
-78 DLQHIIEGK
+78 DLQCIIEGK

-129 EIGNIPRADNVSGL
+129 EIGDTQRADNVSGL
-143 LGERELQSYISSH
+143 LGERELHSYISSH
-156 VKDSSS
+156 IKDSSS

-178 TLGIEYGNYVLK
+178 TLGVNYGNYVLK
-190 SVADGIKE
+190 SVADCINS
-198 CLSDNQQLYHIV
+198 CLSDNQKLYHIV
-210 ADEYMIVD
+210 ADEYMIID
-218 LESRTRDDV
+218 LESHTKDDV
-227 ILLQKEICKKI
+227 MLLQKKICKKI
-238 ADFIISEKYKVI
+238 EEFIISEKYKVV
-250 FTVSTGIIHAT
+250 FTISTGIIYA
-261 KLLKYYDEY
+261 KMLLKYYDEY
-270 RKMAVFSL
+270 RKIAVFSL

-324 YQPIMDCDSGHVIG
+324 YQPIMDCDSGHMIG

-371 IPAGRFVLNEAV
+371 LPAGRYVLNKAV
-383 AMCHEMRQ
+383 SMCHEMRQ
-391 YIPEFK
+391 YIPQFK
-397 INVNISYI
+397 ININISYI
-405 QMMKSDIWKDILSS
+405 QMVKSDIWKDILSS
-419 IEHYN
+419 IKQYD

-437 GYTDMTSYF
+437 GYTDMTPYF
-446 NTLRKKFEEKK
+446 YKLRKKFEEKN

-464 FGTGFSNLHCITD
+464 FGTGFSNLHCIVN
-477 MNPNYVKLDKDFTAK
+477 MKPNYVKLDNNFTAK
-492 AMSNARDYE
+492 AMSNARDFE
-501 VLNKIVELVHSID
+501 LLKKIVEMVHSVD
-514 IGICIEGIEKEEW
+514 IRICIEGIEKEEW

-549 KNQFLNQFVFNCTE
+549 KNQFLNNFIFHCTDQE
-563 MNREI
+563 NLT
-568 KGDRTKY
+568 DL
-575 SDRIEIYVK
+575 

>member
-7 KFVNEMAAE
+7 KLLREIAAE
-16 DVIELFAPSM
+16 DLIELFAPCM
-26 DDYLYIMDLQKNTF
+26 DDYLYIIDLQKNTF
-40 RISQIAV
+40 KISQAAV
-47 DRFMMSGN
+47 NRFMISGN

-65 LFVYKEDRTMIAE
+65 YFVYKEDRSMIAE
-78 DLQHIIEGK
+78 DLQCIIEGK

-104 VWINCRGKVIDDKD
+104 VWINCRGKVIDDKN

-129 EIGNIPRADNVSGL
+129 EIGDTQRADNVSGL
-143 LGERELQSYISSH
+143 LGERELRSYISSH
-156 VKDSSS
+156 IKDSSS
-162 EYLIHI
+162 EYLIYI

-178 TLGIEYGNYVLK
+178 TLGVDYGNYVLK
-190 SVADGIKE
+190 SVADCINS
-198 CLSDNQQLYHIV
+198 CLSDSQKLYHIV
-210 ADEYMIVD
+210 ADEYMIID
-218 LESRTRDDV
+218 LESHTKDDV
-227 ILLQKEICKKI
+227 MLLQKKICKKI
-238 ADFIISEKYKVI
+238 EEFIISEKYKVV
-250 FTVSTGIIHAT
+250 FTISTGIIYA
-261 KLLKYYDEY
+261 KMLLKYYDEY
-270 RKMAVFSL
+270 RKIAVFSL

-324 YQPIMDCDSGHVIG
+324 YQPIMDCDSGHMIG

-371 IPAGRFVLNEAV
+371 IPAGRYVLNKAV
-383 AMCHEMRQ
+383 SMCHEMRQ

-405 QMMKSDIWKDILSS
+405 QMVKSDIWKDILSS
-419 IEHYN
+419 IKQYD

-437 GYTDMTSYF
+437 GYTDMTPYF
-446 NTLRKKFEEKK
+446 YKLRKKFEEKNL
-457 IQFVLDD
+457 QFVLDD
-464 FGTGFSNLHCITD
+464 FGTGFSNLHCIVN
-477 MNPNYVKLDKDFTAK
+477 MKPNYVKLDNDFTAK
-492 AMSNARDYE
+492 AMSNAKDFE
-501 VLNKIVELVHSID
+501 LLKKIVEMVHSID
-514 IGICIEGIEKEEW
+514 IRICIEGIEKEEW

-535 VDYLQG
+535 IDYLQG

-549 KNQFLNQFVFNCTE
+549 KNQFLNKFIFHCTDQE
-563 MNREI
+563 NLT
-568 KGDRTKY
+568 DL
-575 SDRIEIYVK
+575 

>member
-7 KFVNEMAAE
+7 KLLKEIAAE
-16 DVIELFAPSM
+16 DLIELFAPCM
-26 DDYLYIMDLQKNTF
+26 DDYLYIIDLQKNTF
-40 RISQIAV
+40 KISQAAV
-47 DRFMMSGN
+47 NRFMISGN

-65 LFVYKEDRTMIAE
+65 YFVYKEDRSMIAE
-78 DLQHIIEGK
+78 DLQCIIEGK

-129 EIGNIPRADNVSGL
+129 EIGDTQRADNVSGL
-143 LGERELQSYISSH
+143 LGERELRSYISSH
-156 VKDSSS
+156 IKDSSS
-162 EYLIHI
+162 EYLIYI

-178 TLGIEYGNYVLK
+178 TLGVDYGNYVLK
-190 SVADGIKE
+190 SVADCINS
-198 CLSDNQQLYHIV
+198 CLSDSQKLYHIV
-210 ADEYMIVD
+210 ADEYMIID
-218 LESRTRDDV
+218 LESHTKDDV
-227 ILLQKEICKKI
+227 MLLQKKICKKI
-238 ADFIISEKYKVI
+238 EEFIISEKYKVV
-250 FTVSTGIIHAT
+250 FTISTGIIYA
-261 KLLKYYDEY
+261 KMLLKYYDEY
-270 RKMAVFSL
+270 RKIAVFSL

-324 YQPIMDCDSGHVIG
+324 YQPIMDCDSGHMIG

-371 IPAGRFVLNEAV
+371 LPAGRYVLDKAV
-383 AMCHEMRQ
+383 SMCHEMRQ

-405 QMMKSDIWKDILSS
+405 QMVKSDIWKDILSS
-419 IEHYN
+419 IKQYD

-437 GYTDMTSYF
+437 GYTDMTPYF
-446 NTLRKKFEEKK
+446 YKLRKKFEEKNL
-457 IQFVLDD
+457 QFVLDD
-464 FGTGFSNLHCITD
+464 FGTGFSNLHCIVN
-477 MNPNYVKLDKDFTAK
+477 MKPNYVKLDNDFTAK
-492 AMSNARDYE
+492 AMSNARDFE
-501 VLNKIVELVHSID
+501 LLKKIVEMVHSID
-514 IGICIEGIEKEEW
+514 IRICIEGIEKEEW

-549 KNQFLNQFVFNCTE
+549 KNQFLNKFIFHCTDQE
-563 MNREI
+563 NLT
-568 KGDRTKY
+568 DL
-575 SDRIEIYVK
+575 

>member
-7 KFVNEMAAE
+7 KLLKEIAAE
-16 DVIELFAPSM
+16 DLIELFSPCM
-26 DDYLYIMDLQKNTF
+26 DDYLYIIDLQKNTF
-40 RISQIAV
+40 KISQAAV

-65 LFVYKEDRTMIAE
+65 YFVYKEDRSMIAE
-78 DLQHIIEGK
+78 DLQCIMEGK

-129 EIGNIPRADNVSGL
+129 EIGDTQRADNVSGL
-143 LGERELQSYISSH
+143 LGERELHSYISSH

-178 TLGIEYGNYVLK
+178 TLGVNYGNYVLK
-190 SVADGIKE
+190 SVADCINS
-198 CLSDNQQLYHIV
+198 CLSDNQKLYHIV
-210 ADEYMIVD
+210 ADEYMIID
-218 LESRTRDDV
+218 LESHTKDDV
-227 ILLQKEICKKI
+227 MLLQKKICKKI
-238 ADFIISEKYKVI
+238 EEFIISEKYKVV
-250 FTVSTGIIHAT
+250 FTISTGIIYA
-261 KLLKYYDEY
+261 KMLLKYYDEY
-270 RKMAVFSL
+270 RKIAVFSL

-307 SALRN
+307 SELRN

-371 IPAGRFVLNEAV
+371 IPAGRYVLDKAV
-383 AMCHEMRQ
+383 SMCHEMRQ

-405 QMMKSDIWKDILSS
+405 QMVKSDIWKDILSS
-419 IEHYN
+419 IKQYD

-437 GYTDMTSYF
+437 GYTDMTPYF
-446 NTLRKKFEEKK
+446 YKLRKKFEEKN

-464 FGTGFSNLHCITD
+464 FGTGFSNLHCIVN
-477 MNPNYVKLDKDFTAK
+477 MKPNYVKLDNNFTAK
-492 AMSNARDYE
+492 AMSNARDFE
-501 VLNKIVELVHSID
+501 LLKKIVEMVHSVD
-514 IGICIEGIEKEEW
+514 IRICIEGIEKEEW

-549 KNQFLNQFVFNCTE
+549 KNQFLNKFIFHCNDQENLT
-563 MNREI
+563 
-568 KGDRTKY
+568 DL
-575 SDRIEIYVK
+575 

>member
-7 KFVNEMAAE
+7 KLLKEIAAE
-16 DVIELFAPSM
+16 ELIELFAPCM
-26 DDYLYIMDLQKNTF
+26 DDYLYIIDLQKNTF
-40 RISQIAV
+40 KISEAAV
-47 DRFMMSGN
+47 NRFMMSGN

-65 LFVYKEDRTMIAE
+65 YFVYKEDRSMIAE
-78 DLQHIIEGK
+78 DLQCIIEGK

-98 DKNGMP
+98 DKNGVP

-129 EIGNIPRADNVSGL
+129 EIGETQRADNVSGL
-143 LGERELQSYISSH
+143 LGERELHSYISSH

-162 EYLIHI
+162 VYLIHI
-168 GIDGFNAING
+168 GIDGFNDING
-178 TLGIEYGNYVLK
+178 TLGVDYGNYVLK
-190 SVADGIKE
+190 SVADCINS
-198 CLSDNQQLYHIV
+198 CLSDNQKLYHIV
-210 ADEYMIVD
+210 ADEYMIID
-218 LESRTRDDV
+218 LESHTKDDV
-227 ILLQKEICKKI
+227 MLLQKKICKKI
-238 ADFIISEKYKVI
+238 EEFIISEKYKVV
-250 FTVSTGIIHAT
+250 FTISTGIIYA
-261 KLLKYYDEY
+261 KMLLKYYDEY
-270 RKMAVFSL
+270 RKIAVFSL

-324 YQPIMDCDSGHVIG
+324 YQPIMDCDSGHMIG

-371 IPAGRFVLNEAV
+371 IPAGRYVLNKAV
-383 AMCHEMRQ
+383 SMCHEMRQ

-405 QMMKSDIWKDILSS
+405 QMVKSDIWKDILSS
-419 IEHYN
+419 IKQYD

-437 GYTDMTSYF
+437 GYTDMTPYF
-446 NTLRKKFEEKK
+446 YKLRKKFEEKNL
-457 IQFVLDD
+457 QFVLDD
-464 FGTGFSNLHCITD
+464 FGTGYSNLHCIVN
-477 MNPNYVKLDKDFTAK
+477 MKPNYVKLDKDFTAK
-492 AMSNARDYE
+492 AMSNARDFE
-501 VLNKIVELVHSID
+501 LLKKIVEMVHSID
-514 IGICIEGIEKEEW
+514 IRICIEGIEKEEW

-549 KNQFLNQFVFNCTE
+549 KNQFLNKFIFHCTDQE
-563 MNREI
+563 NLT
-568 KGDRTKY
+568 DL
-575 SDRIEIYVK
+575 

>member
-7 KFVNEMAAE
+7 KLLKEIAAE
-16 DVIELFAPSM
+16 DLIELFAPCM
-26 DDYLYIMDLQKNTF
+26 DDYLYIIDLQKNTF
-40 RISQIAV
+40 KISQAAV

-65 LFVYKEDRTMIAE
+65 YFVYKEDRSMIAE
-78 DLQHIIEGK
+78 DLQCIIEGK

-129 EIGNIPRADNVSGL
+129 EIGDTQRADNVSGL
-143 LGERELQSYISSH
+143 LGERELRSYISSH

-178 TLGIEYGNYVLK
+178 TLGVDYGNYVLK
-190 SVADGIKE
+190 SVADCINS
-198 CLSDNQQLYHIV
+198 CLSDNQKLYHIV
-210 ADEYMIVD
+210 ADEYMIID
-218 LESRTRDDV
+218 LESHAKDDV
-227 ILLQKEICKKI
+227 MLLQKKICKKI
-238 ADFIISEKYKVI
+238 EEFIISEKYKVV
-250 FTVSTGIIHAT
+250 FTISTGIIYT
-261 KLLKYYDEY
+261 KMLLKYYDEY
-270 RKMAVFSL
+270 RKIAVFSL

-324 YQPIMDCDSGHVIG
+324 YQPIMDCDSGHMIG

-371 IPAGRFVLNEAV
+371 IPAGRYVLNKAV
-383 AMCHEMRQ
+383 SMCHEMRQ

-405 QMMKSDIWKDILSS
+405 QMVKSDIWKDILSS
-419 IEHYN
+419 IKQYD

-437 GYTDMTSYF
+437 GYTDMTPYF
-446 NTLRKKFEEKK
+446 YKLRKKFEEKNL
-457 IQFVLDD
+457 QFVLDD
-464 FGTGFSNLHCITD
+464 FGTGYSNLHCIVN
-477 MNPNYVKLDKDFTAK
+477 MKPNYVKLDKDFTAK
-492 AMSNARDYE
+492 AMSNARDFE
-501 VLNKIVELVHSID
+501 LLKKIVEMVHSVD
-514 IGICIEGIEKEEW
+514 IRICIEGIEKEEW

-549 KNQFLNQFVFNCTE
+549 KNQFLNKFIFHCTDQE
-563 MNREI
+563 NLT
-568 KGDRTKY
+568 DL
-575 SDRIEIYVK
+575 

>member
-7 KFVNEMAAE
+7 KLLKEIAAE
-16 DVIELFAPSM
+16 DLIELFAPCM
-26 DDYLYIMDLQKNTF
+26 DDYLYIIDLQKNTF
-40 RISQIAV
+40 KISQVAV
-47 DRFMMSGN
+47 NRFMISGN

-65 LFVYKEDRTMIAE
+65 YFVYKEDRSMIAE
-78 DLQHIIEGK
+78 DLQCIIEGK

-129 EIGNIPRADNVSGL
+129 EIGDTQRADNVSGL
-143 LGERELQSYISSH
+143 LGERELRSYISSH
-156 VKDSSS
+156 IKDSSS
-162 EYLIHI
+162 EYLIYI

-178 TLGIEYGNYVLK
+178 TLGVDYGNYVLK
-190 SVADGIKE
+190 SVADCINS
-198 CLSDNQQLYHIV
+198 CLSDSQKLYHIV
-210 ADEYMIVD
+210 ADEYMIID
-218 LESRTRDDV
+218 LESHTKDDV
-227 ILLQKEICKKI
+227 MLLQKKICKKI
-238 ADFIISEKYKVI
+238 EEFIISEKYKVV
-250 FTVSTGIIHAT
+250 FTISTGIIYA
-261 KLLKYYDEY
+261 KMLLKYYDEY
-270 RKMAVFSL
+270 RKIAVFSL

-324 YQPIMDCDSGHVIG
+324 YQPIMDCDSGHMIG

-371 IPAGRFVLNEAV
+371 IPAGRYVLNKAV
-383 AMCHEMRQ
+383 SMCHEMRQ

-405 QMMKSDIWKDILSS
+405 QMVKSDIWKDILSS
-419 IEHYN
+419 IKQYD

-437 GYTDMTSYF
+437 GYTDMTPYF
-446 NTLRKKFEEKK
+446 YKLRKKFEEKNL
-457 IQFVLDD
+457 QFVLDD
-464 FGTGFSNLHCITD
+464 FGTGFSNLHCIVN
-477 MNPNYVKLDKDFTAK
+477 MKPNYVKLDNDFTAK
-492 AMSNARDYE
+492 AMSNARDFE
-501 VLNKIVELVHSID
+501 LLKKIVEMVHSID
-514 IGICIEGIEKEEW
+514 IRICIEGIEKEEW

-549 KNQFLNQFVFNCTE
+549 KNQFLNKFIFHCTDQE
-563 MNREI
+563 NLT
-568 KGDRTKY
+568 DL
-575 SDRIEIYVK
+575 

>member
-7 KFVNEMAAE
+7 KLLKEIAAE
-16 DVIELFAPSM
+16 DLIELFAPCM
-26 DDYLYIMDLQKNTF
+26 DDYLYIIDLQKNTF
-40 RISQIAV
+40 KISQAAV

-65 LFVYKEDRTMIAE
+65 YFVYKEDRSMIAE
-78 DLQHIIEGK
+78 DLQCIIEGK

-129 EIGNIPRADNVSGL
+129 EIGDTQRADNVSGL
-143 LGERELQSYISSH
+143 LGERELRSYISSH
-156 VKDSSS
+156 IKDSSS
-162 EYLIHI
+162 EYLIYI

-178 TLGIEYGNYVLK
+178 TLGVDYGNYVLK
-190 SVADGIKE
+190 SVADCINS
-198 CLSDNQQLYHIV
+198 CLSDNQKLYHIV
-210 ADEYMIVD
+210 ADEYMIID
-218 LESRTRDDV
+218 LESHTKDDV
-227 ILLQKEICKKI
+227 MLLQKKICKKI
-238 ADFIISEKYKVI
+238 EEFIISEKYKVV
-250 FTVSTGIIHAT
+250 FTISTGIIYA
-261 KLLKYYDEY
+261 KMLLKYYDEY
-270 RKMAVFSL
+270 RKIAVFSL

-312 AVANGFEGFDVY
+312 AVSNGFEGFDVY
-324 YQPIMDCDSGHVIG
+324 YQLIMDCDSGHMIG

-371 IPAGRFVLNEAV
+371 IPAGRYVLNKAV
-383 AMCHEMRQ
+383 SMCHEMRQ

-405 QMMKSDIWKDILSS
+405 QMVKSDIWKDIHSS
-419 IEHYN
+419 IKQYD

-437 GYTDMTSYF
+437 GYTDMTPYF
-446 NTLRKKFEEKK
+446 YKLRKKFEEKNL
-457 IQFVLDD
+457 QFVLDD
-464 FGTGFSNLHCITD
+464 FGTGYSNLHCIVN
-477 MNPNYVKLDKDFTAK
+477 MKPNYVKLDKDFTAK
-492 AMSNARDYE
+492 AMSNARDFE
-501 VLNKIVELVHSID
+501 LLKKIVEMVHSVD
-514 IGICIEGIEKEEW
+514 IRICIEGIEKEEW

-549 KNQFLNQFVFNCTE
+549 KNQFLNKFIFHCTDQE
-563 MNREI
+563 NLT
-568 KGDRTKY
+568 DL
-575 SDRIEIYVK
+575 

>member
-7 KFVNEMAAE
+7 KLLKEIAAE
-16 DVIELFAPSM
+16 DLIELFAPCM
-26 DDYLYIMDLQKNTF
+26 DDYLYIIDLQKNTF
-40 RISQIAV
+40 KISQAAV
-47 DRFMMSGN
+47 NRFMISGN

-65 LFVYKEDRTMIAE
+65 YFVYKEDRSMIAE
-78 DLQHIIEGK
+78 DLQCIIEGK

-129 EIGNIPRADNVSGL
+129 EIGDTQRADNVSGL
-143 LGERELQSYISSH
+143 LGERELRSYISSH
-156 VKDSSS
+156 IKDSSS
-162 EYLIHI
+162 EYLIYI

-178 TLGIEYGNYVLK
+178 TLGVDYGNYVLK
-190 SVADGIKE
+190 SVADCINS
-198 CLSDNQQLYHIV
+198 CLSDNQKLYHIV
-210 ADEYMIVD
+210 ADEYMIID
-218 LESRTRDDV
+218 LESHTKDDV
-227 ILLQKEICKKI
+227 MLLQKKICKKI
-238 ADFIISEKYKVI
+238 EEFIISEKYKVV
-250 FTVSTGIIHAT
+250 FTISTGIIYA
-261 KLLKYYDEY
+261 KMLLKYYDEY
-270 RKMAVFSL
+270 RKIAVFSL

-307 SALRN
+307 SALHN

-324 YQPIMDCDSGHVIG
+324 YQPIMDCDSGHMIG

-371 IPAGRFVLNEAV
+371 LPAGRYVLDKAV
-383 AMCHEMRQ
+383 SMCHEMRQ

-405 QMMKSDIWKDILSS
+405 QMVKSDIWKDILSS
-419 IEHYN
+419 IKQYD

-437 GYTDMTSYF
+437 GYTDMTPYF
-446 NTLRKKFEEKK
+446 YKLRKKFEEKNL
-457 IQFVLDD
+457 QFVLDD
-464 FGTGFSNLHCITD
+464 FGTGFSNLHCIVN
-477 MNPNYVKLDKDFTAK
+477 MKPNYVKLDNDFTAK
-492 AMSNARDYE
+492 AMSNARDFE
-501 VLNKIVELVHSID
+501 LLKKIVEMVHSID
-514 IGICIEGIEKEEW
+514 IRICIEGIEKEEW

-549 KNQFLNQFVFNCTE
+549 KNQFLNKFIFHCTDQE
-563 MNREI
+563 NLT
-568 KGDRTKY
+568 DL
-575 SDRIEIYVK
+575 

>member
-7 KFVNEMAAE
+7 KLLKEIAAE
-16 DVIELFAPSM
+16 DLIELFAPCM
-26 DDYLYIMDLQKNTF
+26 DDYLYIIDLQKNTF
-40 RISQIAV
+40 KISQAAV
-47 DRFMMSGN
+47 NRFMISGN

-65 LFVYKEDRTMIAE
+65 YFVYKEDRSMIAE
-78 DLQHIIEGK
+78 DLQCIIEGK

-129 EIGNIPRADNVSGL
+129 EIGDTQRADNVSGL
-143 LGERELQSYISSH
+143 LGERELRSYISSH
-156 VKDSSS
+156 IKDSSS
-162 EYLIHI
+162 EYLIYI

-178 TLGIEYGNYVLK
+178 TLGVDYGNYVLK
-190 SVADGIKE
+190 SVADCINS
-198 CLSDNQQLYHIV
+198 CLSDSQKLYHIV
-210 ADEYMIVD
+210 ADEYMIID
-218 LESRTRDDV
+218 LESHTKDDV
-227 ILLQKEICKKI
+227 MLLQKKICKKI
-238 ADFIISEKYKVI
+238 EEFIISEKYKVV
-250 FTVSTGIIHAT
+250 FTISTGIIYA
-261 KLLKYYDEY
+261 KMLLKYYDEY
-270 RKMAVFSL
+270 RKIAFFSL

-324 YQPIMDCDSGHVIG
+324 YQPIMDCDSGHMIG

-371 IPAGRFVLNEAV
+371 IPAGRYVLNKAV
-383 AMCHEMRQ
+383 SMCHEMRQ

-405 QMMKSDIWKDILSS
+405 QMVKSDIWKDILSS
-419 IEHYN
+419 IKQYD

-437 GYTDMTSYF
+437 GYTDMTPYF
-446 NTLRKKFEEKK
+446 YKLRKKFEEKNL
-457 IQFVLDD
+457 QFVLDD
-464 FGTGFSNLHCITD
+464 FGTGYSNLHCIVN
-477 MNPNYVKLDKDFTAK
+477 MKPNYVKLDKDFTAK
-492 AMSNARDYE
+492 AMSNARDFE
-501 VLNKIVELVHSID
+501 LLKKIVEMVHSVD
-514 IGICIEGIEKEEW
+514 IRMCVEGIEKEEW

-549 KNQFLNQFVFNCTE
+549 KNQFLNKFIFHCTDQE
-563 MNREI
+563 NLT
-568 KGDRTKY
+568 DL
-575 SDRIEIYVK
+575 

>member
-7 KFVNEMAAE
+7 KLLKEIAAE
-16 DVIELFAPSM
+16 DLIELFASCM
-26 DDYLYIMDLQKNTF
+26 DDYLYIIDLQKNTF
-40 RISQIAV
+40 KISQAVV

-65 LFVYKEDRTMIAE
+65 YFVYKEDRSMIAE
-78 DLQHIIEGK
+78 DLQCIMEGK

-129 EIGNIPRADNVSGL
+129 EIGDTQRADNVSGL
-143 LGERELQSYISSH
+143 LGERELHSYISSH
-156 VKDSSS
+156 IKDSSS

-178 TLGIEYGNYVLK
+178 TLGVNYGNYVLK
-190 SVADGIKE
+190 SVADCINS
-198 CLSDNQQLYHIV
+198 CLSDNQKLYHIV
-210 ADEYMIVD
+210 ADEYMIID
-218 LESRTRDDV
+218 LESHTKDDV
-227 ILLQKEICKKI
+227 MLLQKKICKKI
-238 ADFIISEKYKVI
+238 EEFIISEKYKVV
-250 FTVSTGIIHAT
+250 FTISTGIIYA
-261 KLLKYYDEY
+261 KMLLKYYDEY
-270 RKMAVFSL
+270 RKIAVFSL

-307 SALRN
+307 SELRN

-324 YQPIMDCDSGHVIG
+324 YQPIMDCDSGHMIG

-371 IPAGRFVLNEAV
+371 IPAGRYVLDKAV
-383 AMCHEMRQ
+383 SMCHEMRQ

-405 QMMKSDIWKDILSS
+405 QMVKSDIWKDILSS
-419 IEHYN
+419 IKQYD

-437 GYTDMTSYF
+437 GYTDMTPYF
-446 NTLRKKFEEKK
+446 YKLRKKFEEKN

-464 FGTGFSNLHCITD
+464 FGTGFSNLHCIVN
-477 MNPNYVKLDKDFTAK
+477 MKPNYVKLDNNFTAK
-492 AMSNARDYE
+492 AMSNARDFE
-501 VLNKIVELVHSID
+501 LLKKIVEMVHSVD
-514 IGICIEGIEKEEW
+514 IRICIEGIEKEEW

-549 KNQFLNQFVFNCTE
+549 KNQFLNNFIFHCTDQE
-563 MNREI
+563 NLT
-568 KGDRTKY
+568 DL
-575 SDRIEIYVK
+575 

>member
-7 KFVNEMAAE
+7 KLLKEIAAE
-16 DVIELFAPSM
+16 DLIELFAPCM
-26 DDYLYIMDLQKNTF
+26 DDYLYIIDLQKNTF
-40 RISQIAV
+40 KISQAVV

-65 LFVYKEDRTMIAE
+65 YFVYKEDRSMIAE
-78 DLQHIIEGK
+78 DLQCIMEGK

-98 DKNGMP
+98 DKSGMP

-129 EIGNIPRADNVSGL
+129 EIGDTQRADNVSGL
-143 LGERELQSYISSH
+143 LGERELHSYISSH
-156 VKDSSS
+156 IKDSSS
-162 EYLIHI
+162 VYLIHI
-168 GIDGFNAING
+168 EIDGFNAING
-178 TLGIEYGNYVLK
+178 TLGVNYGNYVLK
-190 SVADGIKE
+190 SVADCINS
-198 CLSDNQQLYHIV
+198 CLSDNQKLYHIV
-210 ADEYMIVD
+210 ADEYMIID
-218 LESRTRDDV
+218 LESHTKDDV
-227 ILLQKEICKKI
+227 MLLQKKICKKI
-238 ADFIISEKYKVI
+238 EEFIISEKYKVV
-250 FTVSTGIIHAT
+250 FTISTGIIYA
-261 KLLKYYDEY
+261 KMLLKYYDEY
-270 RKMAVFSL
+270 RKIAVFSL

-324 YQPIMDCDSGHVIG
+324 YQPIMDCDFGHMIG

-371 IPAGRFVLNEAV
+371 IPAGRYVLDKAV
-383 AMCHEMRQ
+383 SMCHEMRQ

-405 QMMKSDIWKDILSS
+405 QMVKSDIWKDILSS
-419 IEHYN
+419 IKQYD

-437 GYTDMTSYF
+437 GYTDMTPYF
-446 NTLRKKFEEKK
+446 YKLRKKFEEKN

-464 FGTGFSNLHCITD
+464 FGTGYSNLHCIVN
-477 MNPNYVKLDKDFTAK
+477 MKPNYVKLDNNFTAK
-492 AMSNARDYE
+492 AMSNARDFE
-501 VLNKIVELVHSID
+501 LLKKIVEMVHSVNIR
-514 IGICIEGIEKEEW
+514 ICIEGMEKEEW

-549 KNQFLNQFVFNCTE
+549 KNQFLNNFIFHCTDQE
-563 MNREI
+563 NLT
-568 KGDRTKY
+568 DL
-575 SDRIEIYVK
+575 

>member
-7 KFVNEMAAE
+7 KLLKEIAAE
-16 DVIELFAPSM
+16 DLIELFAPCM
-26 DDYLYIMDLQKNTF
+26 DDYLYIIELQKNTF
-40 RISQIAV
+40 KISQAAV

-65 LFVYKEDRTMIAE
+65 YFVYKEDRSMIAE
-78 DLQHIIEGK
+78 DLQCIIEGK

-129 EIGNIPRADNVSGL
+129 EIGDTQRADNVSGL
-143 LGERELQSYISSH
+143 LGERELRSYISSH
-156 VKDSSS
+156 IKDSSS
-162 EYLIHI
+162 EYLIYI
-168 GIDGFNAING
+168 GIEGFNAING
-178 TLGIEYGNYVLK
+178 TLGVDYGNYVLK
-190 SVADGIKE
+190 SVADCINS
-198 CLSDNQQLYHIV
+198 CLSHNQKLYHIV
-210 ADEYMIVD
+210 ADEYMIID
-218 LESRTRDDV
+218 LESHTKDDV
-227 ILLQKEICKKI
+227 MLLQKKICKKI
-238 ADFIISEKYKVI
+238 EEFIISEKYKVV
-250 FTVSTGIIHAT
+250 FTISTGIIYA
-261 KLLKYYDEY
+261 KMLLKYYDEY
-270 RKMAVFSL
+270 RKIAVFSL

-324 YQPIMDCDSGHVIG
+324 YQPIMDCDSGHMIG

-371 IPAGRFVLNEAV
+371 IPAGRYVLDKAV
-383 AMCHEMRQ
+383 SMCHEMRQ

-405 QMMKSDIWKDILSS
+405 QMVKSDIWKDILSS
-419 IEHYN
+419 IKQYD

-437 GYTDMTSYF
+437 GYTDMTPYF
-446 NTLRKKFEEKK
+446 YKLRKKFEEKNL
-457 IQFVLDD
+457 QFVLDD
-464 FGTGFSNLHCITD
+464 FGTGYSNLHCIVN
-477 MNPNYVKLDKDFTAK
+477 MKPNYVKLDNNFTAK
-492 AMSNARDYE
+492 AMSNARDFE
-501 VLNKIVELVHSID
+501 LLKKIVEMVHSVNIK
-514 IGICIEGIEKEEW
+514 ICIEGIEKEEW

-549 KNQFLNQFVFNCTE
+549 KNQFINKFIFHCTDQE
-563 MNREI
+563 NLT
-568 KGDRTKY
+568 DL
-575 SDRIEIYVK
+575 

>member
-7 KFVNEMAAE
+7 KLLKEIAAE
-16 DVIELFAPSM
+16 DLIELFALCM
-26 DDYLYIMDLQKNTF
+26 DDYLYIIDLQKNTF
-40 RISQIAV
+40 KISQAAV
-47 DRFMMSGN
+47 NRFMISGN

-65 LFVYKEDRTMIAE
+65 YFVYKEDRSMIAE
-78 DLQHIIEGK
+78 DLQCIIEGK

-129 EIGNIPRADNVSGL
+129 EIGDTQRADNVSGL
-143 LGERELQSYISSH
+143 LGERELRSYISSH
-156 VKDSSS
+156 IKDSSS
-162 EYLIHI
+162 EYLIYI

-178 TLGIEYGNYVLK
+178 TLGVDYGNYVLK
-190 SVADGIKE
+190 SVADCINS
-198 CLSDNQQLYHIV
+198 CLSDSQKLYHIV
-210 ADEYMIVD
+210 ADEYMIID
-218 LESRTRDDV
+218 LESHTKDDV
-227 ILLQKEICKKI
+227 MLLQKKICKKI
-238 ADFIISEKYKVI
+238 EEFIISEKYKVV
-250 FTVSTGIIHAT
+250 FTISTGIIYA
-261 KLLKYYDEY
+261 KMLLKYYDEY
-270 RKMAVFSL
+270 RKIAVFSL

-324 YQPIMDCDSGHVIG
+324 YQPIMDCDSGHMIG

-371 IPAGRFVLNEAV
+371 IPAGRYVLNKAV
-383 AMCHEMRQ
+383 SMCHEMRQ

-405 QMMKSDIWKDILSS
+405 QMVKSDIWKDILSS
-419 IEHYN
+419 IKQYD

-437 GYTDMTSYF
+437 GYTDMTPYF
-446 NTLRKKFEEKK
+446 YKLRKKFEEKNL
-457 IQFVLDD
+457 QFVLDD
-464 FGTGFSNLHCITD
+464 FGTGFSNLHCIVN
-477 MNPNYVKLDKDFTAK
+477 MKPNYVKLDNDFTAK
-492 AMSNARDYE
+492 AMSNARDFE
-501 VLNKIVELVHSID
+501 LLKKIVEMVHSID
-514 IGICIEGIEKEEW
+514 IRICIEGIEKEEW

-549 KNQFLNQFVFNCTE
+549 KYQFLN
-563 MNREI
+563 
-568 KGDRTKY
+568 
-575 SDRIEIYVK
+575 

>member
-1 MDTDIR
+1 MDTYIR
-7 KFVNEMAAE
+7 KLLKEIAAE
-16 DVIELFAPSM
+16 DLIELFAPCM
-26 DDYLYIMDLQKNTF
+26 DDYLYIIDLQKNTF
-40 RISQIAV
+40 KISQAAV

-65 LFVYKEDRTMIAE
+65 YFVYKEDRSMIAE
-78 DLQHIIEGK
+78 DLQCIIEGK

-98 DKNGMP
+98 DKSGMP

-129 EIGNIPRADNVSGL
+129 EIGDTQRADNVSGL
-143 LGERELQSYISSH
+143 LGERELHSYISSH
-156 VKDSSS
+156 IKDSSS

-178 TLGIEYGNYVLK
+178 TLGVNYGNYVLK
-190 SVADGIKE
+190 SVADCINS
-198 CLSDNQQLYHIV
+198 CLSDNQKLYHIV
-210 ADEYMIVD
+210 ADEYMIID
-218 LESRTRDDV
+218 LKSHTKDDV
-227 ILLQKEICKKI
+227 MLLQKKICKKI
-238 ADFIISEKYKVI
+238 EEFIISEKYKVV
-250 FTVSTGIIHAT
+250 FTISTGIIYA
-261 KLLKYYDEY
+261 KMLLKYYDEY
-270 RKMAVFSL
+270 RKIAVFSL

-307 SALRN
+307 SELRN

-324 YQPIMDCDSGHVIG
+324 YQPIMDCDSGHMIG

-371 IPAGRFVLNEAV
+371 IPAGRYVLDKAV
-383 AMCHEMRQ
+383 SMCHEMRQ

-405 QMMKSDIWKDILSS
+405 QMVKSDIWKDILSS
-419 IEHYN
+419 IKQYD

-437 GYTDMTSYF
+437 GYTDMTPYF
-446 NTLRKKFEEKK
+446 YKLRKKFEEKN

-464 FGTGFSNLHCITD
+464 FGTGYSNLHCIVN
-477 MNPNYVKLDKDFTAK
+477 MKPNYVKLDNNFTAK
-492 AMSNARDYE
+492 AMSNARDFE
-501 VLNKIVELVHSID
+501 LLKKIVEMVHSVNIR
-514 IGICIEGIEKEEW
+514 ICIEGIEKEEW

-549 KNQFLNQFVFNCTE
+549 KNQFLNKFIFHCTDQE
-563 MNREI
+563 NLT
-568 KGDRTKY
+568 DL
-575 SDRIEIYVK
+575 

>member
-7 KFVNEMAAE
+7 KLLKEIAAE
-16 DVIELFAPSM
+16 DLIELFAPCM
-26 DDYLYIMDLQKNTF
+26 DDYLYIIDLQKNTF
-40 RISQIAV
+40 KISQAAV
-47 DRFMMSGN
+47 NRFMISGN

-65 LFVYKEDRTMIAE
+65 YFVYKEDRSMIAE
-78 DLQHIIEGK
+78 DLQCIIEGK

-129 EIGNIPRADNVSGL
+129 EIGDTQRADNVSGL
-143 LGERELQSYISSH
+143 LGERELRSYISSH
-156 VKDSSS
+156 IKDSSS
-162 EYLIHI
+162 EYLIYI

-178 TLGIEYGNYVLK
+178 TLGVDYGNYVLK
-190 SVADGIKE
+190 SVADCINS
-198 CLSDNQQLYHIV
+198 CLSDSQKLYHIV
-210 ADEYMIVD
+210 ADEYMIID
-218 LESRTRDDV
+218 LESHTKDDV
-227 ILLQKEICKKI
+227 MLLQKKICKKI
-238 ADFIISEKYKVI
+238 EEFIISEKYKVV
-250 FTVSTGIIHAT
+250 FTISTGIIYA
-261 KLLKYYDEY
+261 KMLLKYYDEY
-270 RKMAVFSL
+270 RKIAVFSL

-324 YQPIMDCDSGHVIG
+324 YQPIMDCDSGHMIG

-371 IPAGRFVLNEAV
+371 LPAGRYVLDKAV
-383 AMCHEMRQ
+383 SMCHEMRQ
-391 YIPEFK
+391 YVPEFK

-405 QMMKSDIWKDILSS
+405 QMVKSDIWKDILSS
-419 IEHYN
+419 IKQYD

-437 GYTDMTSYF
+437 GYTDMTPYF
-446 NTLRKKFEEKK
+446 YKLRKKFEEKNL
-457 IQFVLDD
+457 QFVLDD
-464 FGTGFSNLHCITD
+464 FGTGYSNLHCIVN
-477 MNPNYVKLDKDFTAK
+477 MKPNYVKLDKDFTAK
-492 AMSNARDYE
+492 AMSNARDFE
-501 VLNKIVELVHSID
+501 LLKKIVEMVHSVD
-514 IGICIEGIEKEEW
+514 IRICIEGIEKEEW

-549 KNQFLNQFVFNCTE
+549 KNQFLNKFIFHCTDQE
-563 MNREI
+563 NLT
-568 KGDRTKY
+568 DL
-575 SDRIEIYVK
+575 